1 MSRQVFYL
9 KPLRDKGFSG
19 WLFRAYPEPW
29 QVQLPVDFRKYRLFL
44 LSPCSFSRRQAP
56 LQVLLQQKEDGEEG
70 VVVAISEDR
79 PTFNEAVAAI
89 KRAGFERGGGGAG
102 FVL

>member
-1 MSRQVFYL
+1 
-9 KPLRDKGFSG
+9 
-19 WLFRAYPEPW
+19 
-29 QVQLPVDFRKYRLFL
+29 
-44 LSPCSFSRRQAP
+44 
-56 LQVLLQQKEDGEEG
+56 VLLQQKEDGEEG